1 MFRIDEFSER
11 LKARVPDLEIQNAGQ
26 FARLIESNQLPQF
39 RKGAFV
45 LPGRLSGGQV
55 QTLTGFYAQ
64 AVTEGV
70 SVVLVVRVASDPTGA
85 RALDEITP
93 LIRSVVNAVCGWGP
107 ADAPGVFVLASG
119 ELVGSQQGALIFQ
132 LDFSLMDQL
141 RITP

>member
-11 LKARVPDLEIQNAGQ
+11 LKAQVPDLEIQNAGQ

-39 RKGAFV
+39 RQGAFV

-64 AVTEGV
+64 AVTEGI

-85 RALDEITP
+85 KALDEITP

-107 ADAPGVFVLASG
+107 DDAPGVFALSGG

-132 LDFSLMDQL
+132 LDFSLLDQL

>member
-1 MFRIDEFSER
+1 MFRLDEFSER

-85 RALDEITP
+85 KALDEITP

-107 ADAPGVFVLASG
+107 ADAPGVFALTSG
-119 ELVGSQQGALIFQ
+119 ELVGSQAGALIFQ
-132 LDFSLMDQL
+132 IDFSLLDQL
-141 RITP
+141 RITS